1 MKTIKKNLILLA
13 VLIILLAGGC
23 KKKAGSGFKVENYSN
38 GKAGEIV
45 LVMDPKQYTES
56 ERKEIISILQQPQPA
71 INQVEPMFDVLKFG
85 LEDFNAF
92 YRKHRS
98 IVYFEITDSYDK
110 PSINFEE
117 NVWASP
123 QVYITIKGNHVD
135 STLALF
141 RQHQDEIIEKLYDN
155 DLKRLQAFNIKNN
168 SPQIEKTI
176 KEKFGISLTIPQQY
190 FIAREEPDFLW
201 LRYKTVKND
210 RFIMIFKSDDLLLSK
225 ERLVETRNQMT
236 KNYIPG
242 AIRGAYPILSDI
254 YEYPEYREIAI
265 KSKKGVEMRGLW
277 ESVGDNMG
285 GPFYSFSFINSDQ
298 TAVIT
303 IDGFVYAPQEDK
315 RDYLREVESIVKSLR

>member
-23 KKKAGSGFKVENYSN
+23 RKKAGSGFKVENYSN

-141 RQHQDEIIEKLYDN
+141 RQHQDEIIEKLYEN

-265 KSKKGVEMRGLW
+265 KSKNGVEMRGLW

>member
-13 VLIILLAGGC
+13 VLIILFAGGC

-141 RQHQDEIIEKLYDN
+141 RQHQDEIIEKLYEN

-210 RFIMIFKSDDLLLSK
+210 RFIMIFKSDNLLLSK

-265 KSKKGVEMRGLW
+265 KSKNGVEMRGLW

>member
-1 MKTIKKNLILLA
+1 MKTTKKNLILLA

-98 IVYFEITDSYDK
+98 IVYFEITDSYNK

-141 RQHQDEIIEKLYDN
+141 KQHQDEIIEKLYDN

-210 RFIMIFKSDDLLLSK
+210 RFIMIFKSDNLLLSK
-225 ERLVETRNQMT
+225 ELLVETRNQMT

-265 KSKKGVEMRGLW
+265 KSKNGVEMRGLW

>member
-23 KKKAGSGFKVENYSN
+23 RKKAGSGFKVENYSN

-141 RQHQDEIIEKLYDN
+141 RQHQDEIIEKLYEN

-225 ERLVETRNQMT
+225 DKKLRNERNTT
-236 KNYIPG
+236 SKN
-242 AIRGAYPILSDI
+242 
-254 YEYPEYREIAI
+254 
-265 KSKKGVEMRGLW
+265 
-277 ESVGDNMG
+277 
-285 GPFYSFSFINSDQ
+285 
-298 TAVIT
+298 
-303 IDGFVYAPQEDK
+303 
-315 RDYLREVESIVKSLR
+315 

>member
-1 MKTIKKNLILLA
+1 MKKTNKNLVLLA
-13 VLIILLAGGC
+13 VLILLLVGGC
-23 KKKAGSGFKVENYSN
+23 KKRASSGFKVDNYSN

-45 LVMDPKQYTES
+45 LVMDPKQYTEQ
-56 ERKEIISILQQPQPA
+56 EREEVISILQTPQPA
-71 INQVEPMFDVLKFG
+71 INQIEPMFDVLKFR
-85 LEDFNAF
+85 LDDFNAF

-98 IVYFEITDSYDK
+98 VVYFEIDDSYHK
-110 PSINFEE
+110 SNINFEE

-123 QVYITIKGNHVD
+123 QVYVTIKGNNAD
-135 STLALF
+135 STIALF
-141 RQHQDEIIEKLYDN
+141 KQYQDEIIEKLYEN

-168 SPQIEKTI
+168 SPKIEKII

-201 LRYKTVKND
+201 LRYRTVRND
-210 RFIMIFKSDDLLLSK
+210 RFIMIFKNDTLLLSK
-225 ERLVETRNQMT
+225 EQLVKTRNQMT

-265 KSKKGVEMRGLW
+265 KSKKGIEMRGLW

-298 TAVIT
+298 TATIT
-303 IDGFVYAPQEDK
+303 IDGFVYAPEEDK

>member
-23 KKKAGSGFKVENYSN
+23 RKKAGSGFKVENYSN

>member
-23 KKKAGSGFKVENYSN
+23 RKKAGSGFKVETYSN

-141 RQHQDEIIEKLYDN
+141 RQHQDEIIEKLYEN

>member
-23 KKKAGSGFKVENYSN
+23 RKKAGSGFKVENYSN

-141 RQHQDEIIEKLYDN
+141 RQHQDEIIEKLYEN

>member
-141 RQHQDEIIEKLYDN
+141 RQHQDEIIEKLYEN